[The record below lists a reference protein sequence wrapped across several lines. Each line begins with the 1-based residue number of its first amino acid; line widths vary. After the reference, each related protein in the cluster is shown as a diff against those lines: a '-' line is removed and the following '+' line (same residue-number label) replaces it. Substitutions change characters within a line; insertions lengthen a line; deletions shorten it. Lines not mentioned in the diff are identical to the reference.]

1 MTVVVDSNVFISALV
16 YGGNPRR
23 VLARAEAGD
32 FGLAL
37 SAAIRQETE
46 GILKE
51 KFGWPPQRI
60 FEGCKPLWSI
70 ARWTEPRI
78 KLKVADDPD
87 DNAILECAL
96 AAQASLIVTGDRDL
110 LRLSPFRSIRILT
123 PAQFLAEGFVD

>member
-37 SAAIRQETE
+37 SAAIREETE

-51 KFGWPPQRI
+51 KFGWP
-60 FEGCKPLWSI
+60 LS
-70 ARWTEPRI
+70 AS
-78 KLKVADDPD
+78 LKVASR
-87 DNAILECAL
+87 CG
-96 AAQASLIVTGDRDL
+96 ASRTGWNRG
-110 LRLSPFRSIRILT
+110 SS
-123 PAQFLAEGFVD
+123 